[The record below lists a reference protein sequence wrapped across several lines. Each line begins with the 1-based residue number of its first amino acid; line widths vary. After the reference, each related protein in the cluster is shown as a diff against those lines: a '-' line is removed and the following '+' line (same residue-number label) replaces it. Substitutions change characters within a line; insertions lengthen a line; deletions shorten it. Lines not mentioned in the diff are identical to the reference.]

1 MPKVSRS
8 RRSIWLRR
16 ALLLGGSVVFS
27 FLILEAGLRIVGFE
41 FPVTTVRHPHRGY
54 SHRPNAKW
62 VQRSE
67 GFATVHTNSRGFRDA
82 EWKIAKPVDTIRIAV
97 LGDSFAEAT
106 QVEEE
111 ERFTELIEKQL
122 GEQRLFESRKIEV
135 MNFGTS
141 GYGTAQQLMT
151 WRHDVKAYRPD
162 FVVLAFLSGNDIR
175 NNSELLEGDPI
186 RPYFIERNGQLV
198 LDDSFRE
205 EQFSLAR
212 SVGLEAARYSRVA
225 QVVYQVSRGIRA
237 RRKIEQLKQSS
248 SADAKV
254 VELGLAEPGLSTWIY
269 SAPKEDK
276 YEAAWRVTEKL
287 ISQLNDEVAESGA
300 RLVVVTLTNAIQVHP
315 AAKCRK
321 QFAEI
326 LKLEDMSYPDDR
338 IREHCQRAGIPV
350 LSLVPGMQ
358 AHAQRYDRVL
368 HGFKNTRLGQGHWN
382 AAGHRVAGSLIGD
395 WLEQELARDKSEIQ
409 TVSHEE

>member
-1 MPKVSRS
+1 MPKVLRS

-16 ALLLGGSVVFS
+16 ALLLSGSVVFS
-27 FLILEAGLRIVGFE
+27 FLILEAGLRIAGFE

-54 SHRPNAKW
+54 SHRPNAEW

-67 GFATVHTNSRGFRDA
+67 GLATVRTNSRGFRDA
-82 EWKIAKPVDTIRIAV
+82 EWRIAKPVDTIRIAV
-97 LGDSFAEAT
+97 LGDSFAEAS
-106 QVEEE
+106 QVDEE

-122 GEQRLFESRKIEV
+122 GEQRLFEGRKIEV

-151 WRHDVKAYRPD
+151 WRHDAKPYQPD

-175 NNSELLEGDPI
+175 NNSETLEGDPI
-186 RPYFIERNGQLV
+186 RPYFVERNGKLV
-198 LDDSFRE
+198 LDGSFRE
-205 EQFSLAR
+205 ERLSVSR

-225 QVVYQVSRGIRA
+225 QVVYQLSRGIRA
-237 RRKIEQLKQSS
+237 KQKIEQLKQSS

-269 SAPKEDK
+269 SPPKEDR
-276 YEAAWRVTEKL
+276 YEAAWQITEKL
-287 ISQLNDEVAESGA
+287 IAQLNDEVAESGA
-300 RLVVVTLTNAIQVHP
+300 RLFVVTLTNAIQVHP
-315 AAKCRK
+315 AAKSRK

-338 IREHCQRAGIPV
+338 IRLHCQRTGIPV

-358 AHAQRYDRVL
+358 DHAQRYDRFL

-395 WLEQELARDKSEIQ
+395 WLVQELARDKSEIQ